1 MVKNIFAL
9 NKYLILGIS
18 ILCRYYVPKCLY
30 MSQNMEYKIFSK
42 LQPYVKHLFETNIG
56 ELEYLLVEDF
66 LLKFL
71 HFANKTH
78 HMCRLM

>member
-1 MVKNIFAL
+1 MHLSNARTNAL
-9 NKYLILGIS
+9 TDERTFGLIGLLS
-18 ILCRYYVPKCLY
+18 QPK
-30 MSQNMEYKIFSK
+30 MEYKIFSK